1 MIYAAYA
8 GTGKSY
14 FCQENPEAI
23 DLICMP
29 FKYTNLSE
37 VSGNMES
44 DREGE
49 QIKANPKLTLRNY
62 WVLYYYWAIKY
73 LLYYCPEIP
82 LVIPTIDLILD
93 FLEADQIPYTLIY
106 PEKNLKDEYEKRY
119 KNRGNTEEFLDIF
132 IGQWE
137 FRIEE
142 LEQRNSP
149 LTKHIVLQ
157 EGQYLSD
164 VISCV
169 DGCDVYK
176 NQQIEKFK
184 QKLYQLQNNTLKGI
198 IIKEEEVNPLSDDMI
213 SAVLYLKPICDDDI
227 VTDFVWISS
236 KRQMHKLLEQYKHD
250 DFRTVPELIL
260 LKMCYTESGIRCK
273 TRIERNDLCRFINQ
287 SI

>member
-1 MIYAAYA
+1 MKRDIKIV
-8 GTGKSY
+8 GT
-14 FCQENPEAI
+14 
-23 DLICMP
+23 
-29 FKYTNLSE
+29 
-37 VSGNMES
+37 
-44 DREGE
+44 R
-49 QIKANPKLTLRNY
+49 RNF
-62 WVLYYYWAIKY
+62 WTY
-73 LLYYCPEIP
+73 LL
-82 LVIPTIDLILD
+82 V
-93 FLEADQIPYTLIY
+93 
-106 PEKNLKDEYEKRY
+106 N
-119 KNRGNTEEFLDIF
+119 GN
-132 IGQWE
+132 
-137 FRIEE
+137 

-184 QKLYQLQNNTLKGI
+184 QKLYQLQNNTFKGI
-198 IIKEEEVNPLSDDMI
+198 IVKEEEVNPLSDDMI

-260 LKMCYTESGIRCK
+260 LKMCYTELGIRCK

>member
-1 MIYAAYA
+1 M
-8 GTGKSY
+8 
-14 FCQENPEAI
+14 
-23 DLICMP
+23 
-29 FKYTNLSE
+29 
-37 VSGNMES
+37 
-44 DREGE
+44 
-49 QIKANPKLTLRNY
+49 
-62 WVLYYYWAIKY
+62 
-73 LLYYCPEIP
+73 LYYCPEIP

-93 FLEADQIPYTLIY
+93 FQEADQIPYTLIY
-106 PEKNLKDEYEKRY
+106 PEKNLKGEYEKRY
-119 KNRGNTEEFLDIF
+119 RTHGNTEEFLDIF

-164 VISCV
+164 VVSCV
-169 DGCDVYK
+169 DGYDVYK

-184 QKLYQLQNNTLKGI
+184 QKLYQLQNNILKGI
-198 IIKEEEVNPLSDDMI
+198 IVKEEEVNPLS
-213 SAVLYLKPICDDDI
+213 DDDI

-236 KRQMHKLLEQYKHD
+236 KKQMHKLLEQYKHD